1 MMTLP
6 PEIVALFNGAAA
18 FVAALLL
25 GYLTEFMLKA
35 FGIKVDLSPAV
46 PALATAIGNIALI
59 LFAGFL
65 LKAPASIVPILLQII
80 VAVIGVLAAH
90 ALQRQRLELKRY
102 RALAPP
108 KRK

>member
-1 MMTLP
+1 MTLP
-6 PEIVALFNGAAA
+6 PEILALFNGAAA
-18 FVAALLL
+18 FAAALLL
-25 GYLTEFMLKA
+25 GYVAEIMFKV
-35 FGIKVDLSPAV
+35 FGIKVDLSANV
-46 PALATAIGNIALI
+46 PALAAVFANVALA

-65 LKAPASIVPILLQII
+65 SKAPASILPILLQII
-80 VAVIGVLAAH
+80 VAVIGILAAH